1 MPTNLPPEAQAKWE
15 EYSKARTP
23 EEKLQKLREFYSLIP
38 KHKGTEKMEKFIK
51 RRMAELREEIER
63 RRTSK
68 KSKGPSLMVEKRGAA
83 QMVLIGFTNSGR
95 STILSTLT
103 NARVEVSPNPF
114 TTIRP
119 VEGMMEFRGTQIQ
132 LVEAP
137 PIIPQ
142 AQGGLTNLSIAL
154 AGNADILGIV
164 VSSLDDPLNQL
175 DELVSFLESR
185 GIVLERPRGRVRIRR
200 SRAAPTIIIVNKGRI
215 LDGNERDVKR
225 ILRSYG
231 IERAWVEIEGR
242 VTLDDVEEAV
252 FGEKKYKPFI
262 IFLTKVDLIR
272 EWSSLLSEV
281 KSEYGD
287 RAVAVIPFP
296 EGMPSRDELGEMIL
310 RELGLIRVFTK
321 ARNER
326 EPSDRAVILDR
337 GSTVLDLAR
346 FIHKSFEER
355 FRYAKVWSARLPYS
369 PMKVGAD
376 FVLEDGD
383 VVEIVVR

>member
-1 MPTNLPPEAQAKWE
+1 MPTNIPPEAQAKWE
-15 EYSKARTP
+15 EYSKAKTP
-23 EEKLQKLREFYSLIP
+23 EEKLQKLKEFYALIP

-103 NARVEVSPNPF
+103 NARVEISPNPF

-119 VEGMMEFRGTQIQ
+119 VEGMMEFKGAQIQ
-132 LVEAP
+132 IVEAP

-142 AQGGLTNLSIAL
+142 AQGGPTNLSVAL
-154 AGNADILGIV
+154 AGNADMLGIV
-164 VSSLDDPLNQL
+164 ISSTEDPINQL
-175 DELVSFLESR
+175 GELMSFLESR
-185 GIVLERPRGRVRIRR
+185 GIVLERPSGRVRIRR

-215 LDGNERDVKR
+215 LDGNERDIKE

-242 VTLDDVEEAV
+242 VTLEDVEEAV

-262 IFLTKVDLIR
+262 IFLTKMDLTGDD
-272 EWSSLLSEV
+272 SLLREV
-281 KSEYGD
+281 EARYGEK
-287 RAVAVIPFP
+287 ALAVISFP
-296 EGMPSRDELGEMIL
+296 TKLPSNDELGEMIL

-321 ARNER
+321 ARNEK
-326 EPSDRAVILDR
+326 EPSKKAVILER

-346 FIHKSFEER
+346 FIHQSFKER
-355 FRYAKVWSARLPYS
+355 FRYAKVWSNRLPYS

>member
-1 MPTNLPPEAQAKWE
+1 MPTNIPPEAQAKWE
-15 EYSKARTP
+15 EYSKAKTP
-23 EEKLQKLREFYSLIP
+23 EEKLQKLKEFYALIP

-63 RRTSK
+63 RRTAK

-119 VEGMMEFRGTQIQ
+119 VEGMMEFRGAQIQ
-132 LVEAP
+132 IVEAP

-142 AQGGLTNLSIAL
+142 AQGGPTNLSVAL

-164 VSSLDDPLNQL
+164 VSSTDEPLSQL
-175 DELVSFLESR
+175 EELISFLESR
-185 GIVLERPRGRVRIRR
+185 GIVLERPTGRVRIRR

-215 LDGNERDVKR
+215 LDGNERDVKE

-242 VTLDDVEEAV
+242 VTLEDVEEAV

-262 IFLTKVDLIR
+262 IFLTKVDVSGDDSLVR
-272 EWSSLLSEV
+272 EVEA
-281 KSEYGD
+281 KYGE
-287 RAVAVIPFP
+287 RALAVIPFP
-296 EGMPSRDELGEMIL
+296 TKLPSKDDLGEMIL

-326 EPSDRAVILDR
+326 EPSEKAVILER
-337 GSTVLDLAR
+337 GSTVLDLAK
-346 FIHKSFEER
+346 FIHQSFKER
-355 FRYAKVWSARLPYS
+355 FRYAKVWSDRLPYS

-376 FVLEDGD
+376 FILEDGD

>member
-1 MPTNLPPEAQAKWE
+1 MPTNIPPEAQAKWE
-15 EYSKARTP
+15 EYSKAKTP
-23 EEKLQKLREFYSLIP
+23 EEKLQKLKEFYALIP

-68 KSKGPSLMVEKRGAA
+68 KSRGPSLMVEKRGAA

-103 NARVEVSPNPF
+103 NARVEISPNPF

-119 VEGMMEFRGTQIQ
+119 VEGMMEFEGAQIQ
-132 LVEAP
+132 IVEAP

-142 AQGGLTNLSIAL
+142 AQGGPTNLSVAL
-154 AGNADILGIV
+154 AGNADILGLV
-164 VSSLDDPLNQL
+164 VSSIDDPIIQLN
-175 DELVSFLESR
+175 ELVSLLESR
-185 GIVLERPRGRVRIRR
+185 GIVLERPSGRVRIRR

-215 LDGNERDVKR
+215 LDGNERDIKE

-231 IERAWVEIEGR
+231 IERAWVEIEGK
-242 VTLDDVEEAV
+242 VTLEDVEEAV

-262 IFLTKVDLIR
+262 IFLTKMDLTGDDYLLR
-272 EWSSLLSEV
+272 EVEAR
-281 KSEYGD
+281 YGEK
-287 RAVAVIPFP
+287 ALAVISFP
-296 EGMPSRDELGEMIL
+296 TKLPNNDELGAMIL
-310 RELGLIRVFTK
+310 KELGLIRVFTK

-326 EPSDRAVILDR
+326 EPSEKAVILER
-337 GSTVLDLAR
+337 GSTVLDLAK
-346 FIHKSFEER
+346 FIHQSFKER
-355 FRYAKVWSARLPYS
+355 FRYAKVWSDRLPYS

>member
-1 MPTNLPPEAQAKWE
+1 MPTNIPPEAQAKWE
-15 EYSKARTP
+15 EYSKAKTP
-23 EEKLQKLREFYSLIP
+23 EEKLQKLKEFYALIP

-103 NARVEVSPNPF
+103 NARVEISPNPF

-119 VEGMMEFRGTQIQ
+119 VEGMMEFKGAQIQ
-132 LVEAP
+132 IVEAP

-142 AQGGLTNLSIAL
+142 AQGGPTNLSVAL

-164 VSSLDDPLNQL
+164 ISSTEDPINQL
-175 DELVSFLESR
+175 GELMSFLESR
-185 GIVLERPRGRVRIRR
+185 GIVLERPSGRVRIRR

-215 LDGNERDVKR
+215 LDGNERDIKE

-242 VTLDDVEEAV
+242 VTLEDVEEAV

-262 IFLTKVDLIR
+262 IFLTKMDLTGDD
-272 EWSSLLSEV
+272 SLLREV
-281 KSEYGD
+281 EARYGEK
-287 RAVAVIPFP
+287 ALAVISFP
-296 EGMPSRDELGEMIL
+296 TKLPSNDEMGEMIL

-321 ARNER
+321 ARNEK
-326 EPSDRAVILDR
+326 EPSKKAVILER

-346 FIHKSFEER
+346 FIHQSFKER
-355 FRYAKVWSARLPYS
+355 FRYAKVWSSRLPYS

>member
-1 MPTNLPPEAQAKWE
+1 MPTNIPPEAQAKWE
-15 EYSKARTP
+15 EYSKAKTP
-23 EEKLQKLREFYSLIP
+23 EEKLQKLKEFYALIP

-63 RRTSK
+63 RRASK
-68 KSKGPSLMVEKRGAA
+68 KSRGPSLMVEKRGAA

-103 NARVEVSPNPF
+103 NARVEISPNPF
-114 TTIRP
+114 TTIKP
-119 VEGMMEFRGTQIQ
+119 VEGMMEFKGAQIQ
-132 LVEAP
+132 IVEAP

-142 AQGGLTNLSIAL
+142 AQGGPTNLSVAL

-164 VSSLDDPLNQL
+164 VSSTDDPIIQL
-175 DELVSFLESR
+175 DELVSLLESR
-185 GIVLERPRGRVRIRR
+185 GIVLERPSGRVRIRR
-200 SRAAPTIIIVNKGRI
+200 SRAAPTIVIVNKGRI
-215 LDGNERDVKR
+215 LDGNERDVKE

-242 VTLDDVEEAV
+242 VTLEDVEEAV

-262 IFLTKVDLIR
+262 IFLTKMDLTGDD
-272 EWSSLLSEV
+272 SLLREV
-281 KSEYGD
+281 EVRYGEK
-287 RAVAVIPFP
+287 ALAVISFP
-296 EGMPSRDELGEMIL
+296 TRLPNNDELGAMIL
-310 RELGLIRVFTK
+310 EELGLIRVFTK

-326 EPSDRAVILDR
+326 EPSEKAVILER
-337 GSTVLDLAR
+337 GSTVLDLAK
-346 FIHKSFEER
+346 FIHQSFKER
-355 FRYAKVWSARLPYS
+355 FRYAKVWSDRLPYS

-383 VVEIVVR
+383 IVEIVVR

>member
-1 MPTNLPPEAQAKWE
+1 MPTNIPPEAQAKWE
-15 EYSKARTP
+15 EYSKAKTP
-23 EEKLQKLREFYSLIP
+23 EEKLQKLKEFYALIP

-63 RRTSK
+63 RRTAK

-119 VEGMMEFRGTQIQ
+119 VEGMMEFRGAQIQ
-132 LVEAP
+132 IVEAP

-142 AQGGLTNLSIAL
+142 AQGGPTNLSVAL

-164 VSSLDDPLNQL
+164 VSSTDEPLSQL
-175 DELVSFLESR
+175 EELISFLESR
-185 GIVLERPRGRVRIRR
+185 GIVLERPTGRVRIRR

-215 LDGNERDVKR
+215 LDGNERDVKE

-242 VTLDDVEEAV
+242 VTLEDVEEAV

-262 IFLTKVDLIR
+262 IFLTKVDVSGDDSLVR
-272 EWSSLLSEV
+272 EVEA
-281 KSEYGD
+281 KYGE
-287 RAVAVIPFP
+287 RTLAVIPFP
-296 EGMPSRDELGEMIL
+296 TKLPSKDDLGEMIL

-326 EPSDRAVILDR
+326 EPSEKAVILER
-337 GSTVLDLAR
+337 GSTVLDLAK
-346 FIHKSFEER
+346 FIHQSFKER
-355 FRYAKVWSARLPYS
+355 FRYAKVWSDRLPYS

-376 FVLEDGD
+376 FILEDGD

>member
-1 MPTNLPPEAQAKWE
+1 MPTNIPPEAQAKWE
-15 EYSKARTP
+15 EYSKAKTP
-23 EEKLQKLREFYSLIP
+23 EEKLQKLKEFYALIP

-68 KSKGPSLMVEKRGAA
+68 KSRGPSLMIEKRGAA

-103 NARVEVSPNPF
+103 NARVEISPNPF

-119 VEGMMEFRGTQIQ
+119 VEGMMEFKGAQIQ
-132 LVEAP
+132 IVEAP

-142 AQGGLTNLSIAL
+142 AQGGPTNLSVAL
-154 AGNADILGIV
+154 AGNADILGLV
-164 VSSLDDPLNQL
+164 VSSIDDPIIQLN
-175 DELVSFLESR
+175 ELVSLLESR
-185 GIVLERPRGRVRIRR
+185 GIVLERPSGRVRIRR

-215 LDGNERDVKR
+215 LDGNERDIKE

-231 IERAWVEIEGR
+231 IERAWVEIEGK
-242 VTLDDVEEAV
+242 VTLEDVEEAV

-262 IFLTKVDLIR
+262 IFLTKMDLTGDDYLLR
-272 EWSSLLSEV
+272 EVEAR
-281 KSEYGD
+281 YGEK
-287 RAVAVIPFP
+287 ALAVISFP
-296 EGMPSRDELGEMIL
+296 TKLPNNDELGAMIL
-310 RELGLIRVFTK
+310 KELGLIRVFTK

-326 EPSDRAVILDR
+326 EPSEKAVILER
-337 GSTVLDLAR
+337 GSTVLDLAK
-346 FIHKSFEER
+346 FIHQSFKER
-355 FRYAKVWSARLPYS
+355 FRYAKVWSDRLPYS

>member
-1 MPTNLPPEAQAKWE
+1 MPTNIPPEAQAKWE
-15 EYSKARTP
+15 EYSKAKTP
-23 EEKLQKLREFYSLIP
+23 EEKLQKLKEFYALIP

-68 KSKGPSLMVEKRGAA
+68 KSRGPSLMVEKRGAA

-103 NARVEVSPNPF
+103 NARVEISPNPF

-119 VEGMMEFRGTQIQ
+119 VEGMMEFKGAQIQ
-132 LVEAP
+132 IVEAP

-142 AQGGLTNLSIAL
+142 AQGGPTNLSVAL
-154 AGNADILGIV
+154 AGNADVLGII
-164 VSSLDDPLNQL
+164 VSSTDDPIIQL
-175 DELVSFLESR
+175 DELVSLLESR
-185 GIVLERPRGRVRIRR
+185 GIVLERPSGRVRIRR

-215 LDGNERDVKR
+215 LDGNERDIKE

-242 VTLDDVEEAV
+242 VTLEDVEEAV

-262 IFLTKVDLIR
+262 IFLTKMDLTGDY
-272 EWSSLLSEV
+272 SLLREV
-281 KSEYGD
+281 EARYGEK
-287 RAVAVIPFP
+287 ALAVISFP
-296 EGMPSRDELGEMIL
+296 TKLPSNDELGAMIL
-310 RELGLIRVFTK
+310 KELGLIRVFTK

-326 EPSDRAVILDR
+326 KPSEKAVILER
-337 GSTVLDLAR
+337 GSTVLDLAK
-346 FIHKSFEER
+346 FIHQSFKER
-355 FRYAKVWSARLPYS
+355 FRYAKVWSDRLPYS

>member
-1 MPTNLPPEAQAKWE
+1 MPTNIPPEAQAKWE
-15 EYSKARTP
+15 EYSKAKTP
-23 EEKLQKLREFYSLIP
+23 EEKLQKLKEFYALIP

-63 RRTSK
+63 RRTAK

-119 VEGMMEFRGTQIQ
+119 VEGMMEFRGAQIQ
-132 LVEAP
+132 IVEAP

-142 AQGGLTNLSIAL
+142 AQGGPTNLSVAL

-164 VSSLDDPLNQL
+164 VSSTDEPLSQL
-175 DELVSFLESR
+175 EELISFLESR
-185 GIVLERPRGRVRIRR
+185 GIVLERPTGRVRIRR

-215 LDGNERDVKR
+215 LDGNERDVKE

-231 IERAWVEIEGR
+231 IERAWAEIEGR
-242 VTLDDVEEAV
+242 VTLEDVEEAV

-262 IFLTKVDLIR
+262 IFLTKVDVSGDDSLVR
-272 EWSSLLSEV
+272 EVEA
-281 KSEYGD
+281 KYGE
-287 RAVAVIPFP
+287 RALAVIPFP
-296 EGMPSRDELGEMIL
+296 TKLPSKDYLGEMIL

-326 EPSDRAVILDR
+326 EPSEKAVILER
-337 GSTVLDLAR
+337 GSTVLDLAK
-346 FIHKSFEER
+346 FIHQSFKER
-355 FRYAKVWSARLPYS
+355 FRYAKVWSDRLPYS

-376 FVLEDGD
+376 FILEDGD